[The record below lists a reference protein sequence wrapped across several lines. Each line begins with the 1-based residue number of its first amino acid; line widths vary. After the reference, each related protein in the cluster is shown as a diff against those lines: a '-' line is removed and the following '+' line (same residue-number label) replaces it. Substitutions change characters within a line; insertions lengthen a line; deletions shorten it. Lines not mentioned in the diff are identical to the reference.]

1 MKLDFEF
8 VQKSTS
14 AKVLGLQ
21 SQSFSGV
28 CTDSRLPMQGQLFVA
43 LKGEA
48 FDAHDFLAS
57 AVTQGASGLLVHDT
71 KNLNPEILNKSS
83 VFVVKDTLLALQ
95 SLAQQVRRSNK
106 ALVIGI
112 AGSNGKTTSKEFTT
126 ALLKKF
132 RPTHYSKGSFNNHWG
147 VPFTLLA
154 QPENAVF
161 SVVEMGMNHTGE
173 LATLTRIAE
182 PDVAVVTYVGVEHIE
197 FFGTLEK
204 IAEAEQEIYD
214 ECPAGA
220 LRVFNLDNIYT
231 AKMYERAKQ
240 KGQRVLTFSSTIKT
254 ANVQLKVTSASFD
267 SMVIEGQIAGFEGRC
282 EVPVFGKHNITN
294 LMVAASCALGVGL
307 NPDQIWL
314 GLPECRTTWGR
325 NQWLEGRVSKLLFDA
340 YNSNPDSVAALVENL
355 RSVPCEGRR
364 IGIFGE
370 MRELGSQ
377 SAEWHR
383 KTAALIGRGPFDEV
397 WFLGGFA
404 QDFHE
409 GLKESGFSGKTEI
422 LTEFEA
428 SKFEVLAQNL
438 KPQDIV
444 VIKGSR
450 GVKLERVAE
459 ILGAKI
465 PAKI

>member
-8 VQKSTS
+8 VQISTS
-14 AKVLGLQ
+14 ATVLGLKH
-21 SQSFSGV
+21 QSFSGV

-57 AVTQGASGLLVHDT
+57 AITQGASGLLVHDT
-71 KNLNPEILNKSS
+71 KNITPEILNQSS
-83 VFVVKDTLLALQ
+83 VFLVKDTLLALQ

-112 AGSNGKTTSKEFTT
+112 AGSNGKTTSKEFTA
-126 ALLKKF
+126 ALLKRF

-214 ECPAGA
+214 EAPAGS
-220 LRVFNLDNIYT
+220 LRIFNLDNFYT
-231 AKMYERAKQ
+231 AQMYERANQ

-254 ANVQLKVTSASFD
+254 ADVLLKVASASFD
-267 SMVIEGQIAGFEGRC
+267 SMVVEGQIAGFEGRC

-314 GLPECRTTWGR
+314 GLSECRTTWGR
-325 NQWLEGRVSKLLFDA
+325 NQWLEGRVGKLLFDA

-355 RSVPCEGRR
+355 NSIPCKGRR

-370 MRELGSQ
+370 MRELGNQ

-383 KTAALIGRGPFDEV
+383 KTAALIGGGPFDEI
-397 WFLGGFA
+397 WFFGSFA
-404 QDFHE
+404 QDFAQ
-409 GLKESGFSGKTEI
+409 GLKESPFSGKTEI
-422 LTEFEA
+422 FTEFDA
-428 SKFEVLAQNL
+428 SKFETLAHNL

-459 ILGAKI
+459 IFGAKI